1 MNPKIKKQKAPKG
14 EPKPLTLKDY
24 RDYCDKYFPRKR
36 CPHPNC
42 PENDR
47 PEFPFEKCTLHE
59 PIWISIPAGE
69 HIHISCPVH
78 PEGHILRGSPIS
90 WKQPRVTWSEEDFW
104 KLNEPNLPEPDNN
117 LPDYSKIGKVWM

>member
-1 MNPKIKKQKAPKG
+1 MNKSTKKSTPKVDELQS
-14 EPKPLTLKDY
+14 LK
-24 RDYCDKYFPRKR
+24 DYCDKYFPSRKR

-78 PEGHILRGSPIS
+78 PNGHILRGPDIHFG
-90 WKQPRVTWSEEDFW
+90 KPKVTWGPDDFY
-104 KLNEPNLPEPDNN
+104 KLRERFERPNLPEPDNN